1 MLQADVV
8 LDAALALEAEPDA
21 TAVHV
26 DVPGTQGGQA
36 VGAVVAGVAV
46 VADADQGASS
56 SATARATTLS
66 RPRPGRR
73 NWASMCRRS
82 RGSAWPAQQA
92 LVLVGIAYLAPA
104 RVVAVLLAPTGVAAG
119 GLEMAVGVG
128 TDPDLAIGR
137 RNGQLVQ
144 PADFLGV
151 ADALAVG
158 VEIDEALALP
168 ASTDARLAVV
178 DVAEAGGRRGSP
190 VALRSCLG
198 SEGKLACLAAAP
210 VGTFNRAALLLLVA
224 DGAGDVAS
232 GDVAEV
238 SAGPRLMPPEG

>member
-1 MLQADVV
+1 M
-8 LDAALALEAEPDA
+8 
-21 TAVHV
+21 
-26 DVPGTQGGQA
+26 PGTQGGQA

-46 VADADQGASS
+46 VADADQGGVEQRNRQGHHLV
-56 SATARATTLS
+56 ATEAGQAQLGVDVPAQ
-66 RPRPGRR
+66 PRQRL
-73 NWASMCRRS
+73 AE
-82 RGSAWPAQQA
+82 AQQA

-144 PADFLGV
+144 PADLLGV

-158 VEIDEALALP
+158 IEIDEALALP

-178 DVAEAGGRRGSP
+178 DVAEAGGQGGDIRWRCAHAWVPKESLP
-190 VALRSCLG
+190 V
-198 SEGKLACLAAAP
+198 
-210 VGTFNRAALLLLVA
+210 
-224 DGAGDVAS
+224 
-232 GDVAEV
+232 
-238 SAGPRLMPPEG
+238 